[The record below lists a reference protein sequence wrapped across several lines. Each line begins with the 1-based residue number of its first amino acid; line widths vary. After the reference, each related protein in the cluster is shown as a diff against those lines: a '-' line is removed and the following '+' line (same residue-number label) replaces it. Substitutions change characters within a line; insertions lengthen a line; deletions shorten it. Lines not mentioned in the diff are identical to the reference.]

1 MKDLPLC
8 FKINEHDCTL
18 QLLSSIQVVNTLET
32 CHYLFD
38 DVEGNL
44 NLPRLLVEIIKAEE
58 EYQVELYFSKI
69 LEPSIDYTY
78 PNEY

>member
-1 MKDLPLC
+1 MKDLLLC

-18 QLLSSIQVVNTLET
+18 QLLSSIQVVNTLES
-32 CHYLFD
+32 CCYLFD
-38 DVEGNL
+38 DVERNL

-58 EYQVELYFSKI
+58 KYQVELYFSKI

>member
-1 MKDLPLC
+1 MKDVPLC
-8 FKINEHDCTL
+8 FKINERDCTL
-18 QLLSSIQVVNTLET
+18 QLLSSIQVVNTLES

-38 DVEGNL
+38 DVERNL

-58 EYQVELYFSKI
+58 KYQVELYFSKI